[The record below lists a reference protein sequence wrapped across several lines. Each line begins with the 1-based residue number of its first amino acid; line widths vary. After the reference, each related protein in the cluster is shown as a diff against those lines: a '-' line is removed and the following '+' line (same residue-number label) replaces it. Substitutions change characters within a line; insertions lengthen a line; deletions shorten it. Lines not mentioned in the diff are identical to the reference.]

1 MRHEQIDFFF
11 WKNNKKTSI
20 VGTTEKFYTLRSN
33 MRSKSMQGRKKKNTL
48 SLVRRSE
55 AETDQ
60 GEEDYFSLEL
70 RSLVGLIRIFESLC
84 FVSLYVFF
92 ILSQFSG
99 WYWCPPLTL
108 RMAR

>member
-1 MRHEQIDFFF
+1 MNIIQYAQIDFFF
-11 WKNNKKTSI
+11 EKTIKKLPLLETK
-20 VGTTEKFYTLRSN
+20 EKFYTLRSN
-33 MRSKSMQGRKKKNTL
+33 RRSKSMQGRKKKNTL

-99 WYWCPPLTL
+99 WY
-108 RMAR
+108 